1 MGVIYLLAYIAGGLG
16 VTFGAFQ
23 MMRGLGE
30 LSPLHPAVGIVAVG
44 VALIVAAAC
53 LHGWTEG
60 RRAGKQA
67 ALVTTKPSTPALLIA
82 LALWCVPLIAAWAQ
96 FELFINPVHVQPEL
110 TVLGAITFTY
120 LLARRVMQAGPMR
133 APGSMISVA
142 LFGVPIGLLT
152 AVLPIRHFNFHLTD
166 ATTWVFDDAL
176 ANQVKTLTIERDAET
191 LPSAPLPT
199 RDATLAVLEALGNA
213 KAVDVEQEIAA
224 GRMRRLGDGTLVTV
238 APDGST
244 APIGGADDLARVADE
259 AAEAD
264 GRRAAQ
270 EHDARVRAFSEELE
284 RRRQGGRLFHHST
297 P

>member
-16 VTFGAFQ
+16 VTLGALQ
-23 MMRGLGE
+23 VMRGLGE
-30 LSPLHPAVGIVAVG
+30 LSPLHPAIGTVALG
-44 VALIVAAAC
+44 VALVVTAAC
-53 LHGWTEG
+53 LHGWTES
-60 RRAGKQA
+60 RRAGKHA
-67 ALVTTKPSTPALLIA
+67 APVTTTPSTPALLIA
-82 LALWCVPLIAAWAQ
+82 LALWGVPLIAAWTQ

-110 TVLGAITFTY
+110 TVLGAIAFTY
-120 LLARRVMQAGPMR
+120 LLARRVLQVGPMR
-133 APGSMISVA
+133 APGSMIAVA

-166 ATTWVFDDAL
+166 ATTLVFDDAL
-176 ANQVKTLTIERDAET
+176 ATQVKTLTIERDAPT
-191 LPSAPLPT
+191 PPSAPLPT

-213 KAVDVEQEIAA
+213 KALDVEQEIAA
-224 GRMRRLGDGTLVTV
+224 GRMRRLADGTLVAV

-259 AAEAD
+259 AAED
-264 GRRAAQ
+264 DRRRAAE
-270 EHDARVRAFSEELE
+270 EHDARVRAFNDELE